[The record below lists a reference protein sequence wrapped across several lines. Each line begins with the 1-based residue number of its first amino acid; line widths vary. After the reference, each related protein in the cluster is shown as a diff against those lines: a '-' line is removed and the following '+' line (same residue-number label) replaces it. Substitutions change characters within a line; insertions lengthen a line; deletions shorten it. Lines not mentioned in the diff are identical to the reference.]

1 MENFYRQI
9 DINLWSLRIKIKRFK
24 KALDRYVLLEEVQGA
39 TKMTKGLEHLWY
51 EKSLKEVGLFYLDR
65 RKLRVSYPCG

>member
-39 TKMTKGLEHLWY
+39 TKMIKGPLRA
-51 EKSLKEVGLFYLDR
+51 SLV
-65 RKLRVSYPCG
+65 